1 MDIRYTSDHEWVVS
15 ANGVVTVGITD
26 YAQQQLGDLVFVQLP
41 AIGAQLAIGA
51 VAAAVESVKAA
62 SDVLSPLSGTVV
74 EVNSSLTADPGL
86 VNSAPLGAGWLFRLK
101 LSNAGELDLLLD
113 ESAYRNLLS

>member
-1 MDIRYTSDHEWVVS
+1 MDTRYTSDHEWVVH
-15 ANGVVTVGITD
+15 ADGVVTVGITD

-41 AIGAQLAIGA
+41 AIGAPLAIGT

-74 EVNSSLTADPGL
+74 EVNSSLTEDPGL
-86 VNSAPLGAGWLFRLK
+86 MNSAPMGAGWLFKLK
-101 LSNAGELDLLLD
+101 LSNVEELGLLLD
-113 ESAYRNLLS
+113 ETAYRKLLP